1 MSKPLLQIEN
11 LDVFF
16 ESAGKK
22 VQVVKN
28 VALQVNRGEFVA
40 LVGESGSGKTVTAL
54 SVLRLLGQS
63 ASFGPNSKIHF
74 DDKELTQASDAD
86 IRKVRGNRIS
96 MIFQEPMSS
105 LNPLHTVEK
114 QISEVLRLHRPLT
127 PAQARAK
134 VLELLHL
141 VAIPNPEQRLSAYP
155 HELSGGQNQRV
166 MIAMALANEPD
177 LLIADEPTTAL
188 DVTVQAQI
196 LDLLRSLQAK
206 MGMAILFITHDLTLV
221 EKMSHR
227 VYVMEKGEVV
237 ESGPTAE
244 VFQNP
249 KHPYSQKLLGSQ
261 PKGAPRTVPHGD
273 PLLDVKSLKVWFPI
287 KKGLVKRTVGHIKAV
302 DGIDLQLR
310 PGETLGIV
318 GESGSGKS
326 TLGMAIL
333 RLISSEGSITYSG
346 KNISKFSWT
355 EMRPLRNEMQVV
367 FQNPYGSLNPRL
379 SIEQIIGEGL
389 EVHHPEISK
398 AERRAKVEKALAD
411 VQMDPAL
418 YLDRYPHEFS
428 GGQRQRIAIAR
439 ALVLEPKLILLD
451 EPTSA
456 LDLSVQAQVIH
467 LLLDLQEKRRL
478 SYLFISH
485 DLKVVKALS
494 HKIIVMQEGKVVEAG
509 DTEAVFH
516 QPQEKYTQGLLKAAL
531 FR

>member
-1 MSKPLLQIEN
+1 MNQPLLKIQN
-11 LDVFF
+11 LDIQF
-16 ESAGKK
+16 ETAGNRVSA
-22 VQVVKN
+22 VKN
-28 VALQVNRGEFVA
+28 VSLEVNRGEFVA

-54 SVLRLLGQS
+54 SVLKLLGQN
-63 ASFGPNSKIHF
+63 ASYGPQSKIFF
-74 DDKELTQASDAD
+74 DQKELIHANDAE

-114 QISEVLRLHRPLT
+114 QIAEVLRLHRPLT
-127 PAQARAK
+127 PKQAREK

-141 VAIPNPEQRLSAYP
+141 VAIPNPEQRLTAYP

-196 LDLLRSLQAK
+196 LDLLRSLQSK

-244 VFQNP
+244 VFQQP

-261 PKGAPRTVPHGD
+261 PKGSPKTVPQGD
-273 PLLDVKSLKVWFPI
+273 PLLSVQNLKVWFPI
-287 KKGLVKRTVGHIKAV
+287 KKGLIKRTVGHIKAV
-302 DGIDLQLR
+302 DGIDLELR

-333 RLISSEGSITYSG
+333 RLISSEGSIRYHG
-346 KNISKFSWT
+346 KDISKNSWA
-355 EMRPLRNEMQVV
+355 EMRPLRKEMQVV

-398 AERRAKVEKALAD
+398 SDRRKMVEKALHD

-467 LLLDLQEKRRL
+467 LLLDLQEKRGL

-494 HKIIVMQEGKVVEAG
+494 HRIIVMQAGKVVEAG
-509 DTEAVFH
+509 NTESVFH
-516 QPQEKYTQGLLKAAL
+516 QPQMAYTQGLLKAAL